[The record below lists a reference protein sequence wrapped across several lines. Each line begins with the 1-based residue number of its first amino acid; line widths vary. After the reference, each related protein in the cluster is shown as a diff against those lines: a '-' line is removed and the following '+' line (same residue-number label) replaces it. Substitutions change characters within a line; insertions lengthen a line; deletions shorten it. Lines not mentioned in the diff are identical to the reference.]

1 MLPTDWASAVS
12 TRLAGLGP
20 RALAFGLPRSFEPD
34 TFVLM
39 APSVEGSRGDAAMME
54 VLLADLRRKFD
65 GRAVLL
71 CYKRSERHADLVQ
84 NYRVE
89 VECLEHL
96 ARHPLQLRQL
106 LQRTHT
112 FRLIG
117 ADIVDGFYSP
127 LTTGLRLSTAQTF
140 AHAGCDAKIIS
151 FSFCATPAP
160 SIARLWQQLPESV
173 GLLTRDPESK
183 RRLSALL
190 GREVA
195 QAADLAFLL
204 EPDTEGIDEQ
214 VRWIAAQRE
223 RGHTVVG
230 IGVNSLLLN
239 AGGQRAL
246 AQVVT
251 RLLQQQPQLSLL
263 FVAHD
268 FRAKSSDLDTAR
280 GTMSYIPPKV
290 LERVG
295 VVAQEHGP
303 RQLKAIALRLD
314 AVVSGR
320 MHFSIAAL
328 SQGVPA
334 FCFRYQ
340 GKVEGLLELVG
351 FGTEIEQLSIDSGS
365 LEPHWEIVADRINAF
380 LDRRTELAQRIS
392 AKLEHLKQ
400 LSALNLAHPR
410 LSIAAQEA
418 VQPKDLGAR
427 AAI

>member
-12 TRLAGLGP
+12 TKLAALGP
-20 RALAFGLPRSFEPD
+20 RALAFGLPRASATD

-54 VLLADLRRKFD
+54 VLLGDLRRKYD

-71 CYKRSERHADLVQ
+71 CYKRSEQHADLVRKFQ
-84 NYRVE
+84 VE
-89 VECLEHL
+89 VASLENL

-127 LTTGLRLSTAQTF
+127 LTTGLRLSAAQTF
-140 AHAGCDAKIIS
+140 AHAGCDAKVIS

-160 SIARLWQQLPESV
+160 SIALLWQQLPGSL
-173 GLLTRDPESK
+173 GLLTRDPESQ
-183 RRLSALL
+183 RRLSKLL

-204 EPDTEGIDEQ
+204 EPDATGIDDQ
-214 VRWIAAQRE
+214 LRWIEGQRG
-223 RGHTVVG
+223 RGQTVVG
-230 IGVNSLLLN
+230 IGVNALLLK
-239 AGGQRAL
+239 AGAQRAL

-251 RLLQQQPQLSLL
+251 RLLQRQPQLSLL

-268 FRAKSSDLDTAR
+268 FRAKSSDLDAAR
-280 GTMSYIPPKV
+280 GTMSHIPPE
-290 LERVG
+290 LSSRIG
-295 VVAQEHGP
+295 VVEQEHGP
-303 RQLKAIALRLD
+303 RQLKAIAQRLD

-328 SQGVPA
+328 SQAVPA

-351 FGTEIEQLSIDSGS
+351 FGAEIEQLSIESGS
-365 LEPHWEIVADRINAF
+365 LEPQWDVVAERIHAF
-380 LDRRTELAQRIS
+380 LDRRAELAQRIS
-392 AKLEHLKQ
+392 AQLDQLKR
-400 LSALNLAHPR
+400 LSALNLEHPR
-410 LSIAAQEA
+410 LPVARA
-418 VQPKDLGAR
+418 KDLGAR
-427 AAI
+427 AVI